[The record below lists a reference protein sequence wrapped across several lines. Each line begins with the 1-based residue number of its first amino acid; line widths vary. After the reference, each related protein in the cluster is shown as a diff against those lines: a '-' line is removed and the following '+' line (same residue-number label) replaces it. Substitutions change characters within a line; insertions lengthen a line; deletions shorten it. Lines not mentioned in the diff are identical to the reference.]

1 MIPPRQ
7 CDSLGARA
15 RRRSDQHSKNAKR
28 ARRCRPPRR
37 RIARRHRRESR
48 EYAMLPCD
56 TSPQAAPLVA
66 QECEVLVSCEPSFKS
81 KLISILIMSQPKTVV
96 VAVGRPG
103 DTATTEHAIA
113 ITSPGDRIL
122 FVSAVKS
129 NSGAPHPSAEE
140 AVCQISQHVCAS
152 QSSLRCQTGLF
163 HSGGRTERL
172 DVADALCI
180 AAQVAD
186 ASTLCLGFRGIGA
199 ASRTM
204 FGSVSDQCS
213 RTCPVSVA
221 VVKQRSEPSA

>member
-1 MIPPRQ
+1 M
-7 CDSLGARA
+7 
-15 RRRSDQHSKNAKR
+15 
-28 ARRCRPPRR
+28 
-37 RIARRHRRESR
+37 
-48 EYAMLPCD
+48 
-56 TSPQAAPLVA
+56 QA
-66 QECEVLVSCEPSFKS
+66 
-81 KLISILIMSQPKTVV
+81 KTVV

-103 DTATTEHAIA
+103 DSATTEHAIS

-129 NSGAPHPSAEE
+129 NQQQAPPSAEE
-140 AVCQISQHVCAS
+140 AFAKYLSMCARHNR
-152 QSSLRCQTGLF
+152 RCDAKQVFF

-221 VVKQRSEPSA
+221 VVKQRTELHPP